1 MSVDDILADWEHGI
15 KPVVMKEWNEKNKEE
30 LVELFGKVRD
40 DWMEHDLHGWI
51 GANRCE
57 SSPISC
63 RHLVSCFLLP
73 YNSSLLPLVIFK
85 RATCC

>member
-1 MSVDDILADWEHGI
+1 LDGLNEQVAEKLSVDDILADWEHGI
-15 KPVVMKEWNEKNKEE
+15 KPVVMKEWNENNKEE

-57 SSPISC
+57 FIIISVSC
-63 RHLVSCFLLP
+63 RHFVSFLL
-73 YNSSLLPLVIFK
+73 LL
-85 RATCC
+85 